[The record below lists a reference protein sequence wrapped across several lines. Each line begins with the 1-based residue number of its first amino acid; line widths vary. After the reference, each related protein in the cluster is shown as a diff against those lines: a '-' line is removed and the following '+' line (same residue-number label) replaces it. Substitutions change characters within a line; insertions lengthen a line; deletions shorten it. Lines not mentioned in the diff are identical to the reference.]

1 MAITT
6 VSPSQSCHAGL
17 EFKEKGYYGQLPKG
31 PGERNSENHRTLEP
45 EQTLESEGSAF
56 LFSEREVKT

>member
-6 VSPSQSCHAGL
+6 VSPSQSCHAGP

-31 PGERNSENHRTLEP
+31 PGERNSESQNLRARTDLGE
-45 EQTLESEGSAF
+45 
-56 LFSEREVKT
+56 